1 MQPHKSHQISLPME
15 AGTGMRR
22 ETRGQTAKVQELQL
36 CPLPLFG
43 DHARQIDL
51 EDYLSI
57 KPQYC
62 EETHS

>member
-1 MQPHKSHQISLPME
+1 MQLHKSHQISLPME

-36 CPLPLFG
+36 CTLPLFG

-51 EDYLSI
+51 EDYLAVQ
-57 KPQYC
+57 PQYC
-62 EETHS
+62 EKARS